1 MKEGLSGLEQLL
13 KCDPN
18 HANASRTIGLVHW
31 QLVQVPLRL
40 FERSMVVKYLEMAL
54 KHDPN
59 NSTAQNQHDRIVVE
73 LDELKGADS
82 A

>member
-13 KCDPN
+13 KCDPD
-18 HANASRTIGLVHW
+18 HADASRTIGLVHW
-31 QLVQVPLRL
+31 QLWKVALH
-40 FERSMVVKYLEMAL
+40 FFDRSTVVKYLEMAL

-59 NSTAQNQHDRIVVE
+59 NSTAQHEHDRIVAE
-73 LDELKGADS
+73 LDELRGADS